1 MPFFLI
7 DRYYLLLVVPAL
19 LVTLWAQVRVKSTFA
34 KYSHVFSRRGFT
46 GKYAA
51 LYILRQNG
59 VTGVSVSETGGHL
72 SDHYDPRAGV
82 IRLSGE
88 V

>member
-34 KYSHVFSRRGFT
+34 K
-46 GKYAA
+46 
-51 LYILRQNG
+51 
-59 VTGVSVSETGGHL
+59 
-72 SDHYDPRAGV
+72 
-82 IRLSGE
+82 
-88 V
+88 